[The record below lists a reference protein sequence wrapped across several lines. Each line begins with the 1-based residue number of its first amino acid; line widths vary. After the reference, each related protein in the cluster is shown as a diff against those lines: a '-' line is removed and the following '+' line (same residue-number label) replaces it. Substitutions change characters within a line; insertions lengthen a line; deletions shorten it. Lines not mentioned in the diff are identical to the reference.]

1 MGRGRPP
8 KSTTVAKTVDI
19 PSVTQT
25 TLECE
30 CINCK
35 CSDENEFYSSNSKF
49 FSGIGK
55 IPYCKKCIDD
65 F

>member
-8 KSTTVAKTVDI
+8 KSTTVVKAVEV

-25 TLECE
+25 TLE

-35 CSDENEFYSSNSKF
+35 CSDENEFYSSSSNSKL

-55 IPYCKKCIDD
+55 IPYCKKCMILM
-65 F
+65 